1 MAKVDDL
8 KGCVMLEDMRASKL
22 EGEIRRSA
30 EMLKIFEQQVAGT
43 IATEVLSSLE
53 QFTLSY
59 DRQLKEI
66 RQVIDGV
73 NTLQCETARSVGEV
87 SKTVGKV
94 SKTVDGVAMVS
105 MGTRSQSDAHASTL
119 TQLKKRIDQQ
129 LLHQQ
134 QQVEM
139 NEVFLE
145 AIGCEERML
154 KSTAVPAGDSGLE
167 MVGEEAC
174 VVCGIEGEERLHPS
188 DGECNMA
195 MTSSSKDNQGDLTIE
210 YTVQGFV
217 MGCNPDSALVHAS
230 SSYLSNSDS
239 STVSTASLVT
249 LESRSIFDS
258 PLEIRLRQ
266 ADLIRSSNTSLE
278 FEVPCSVVQMKFLA
292 DMWIQYRQTPRD
304 MLAWVKHRVEMADM
318 HEAHEICGLF
328 THLNRRSEDSSS
340 EEGN

>member
-73 NTLQCETARSVGEV
+73 NTLQCETARNVGEV
-87 SKTVGKV
+87 SKTVGEV

-119 TQLKKRIDQQ
+119 TQLRKRIDQQ

-145 AIGCEERML
+145 L
-154 KSTAVPAGDSGLE
+154 GD
-167 MVGEEAC
+167 
-174 VVCGIEGEERLHPS
+174 
-188 DGECNMA
+188 
-195 MTSSSKDNQGDLTIE
+195 
-210 YTVQGFV
+210 
-217 MGCNPDSALVHAS
+217 
-230 SSYLSNSDS
+230 
-239 STVSTASLVT
+239 
-249 LESRSIFDS
+249 
-258 PLEIRLRQ
+258 RLRGKDAQ
-266 ADLIRSSNTSLE
+266 VDRGSS
-278 FEVPCSVVQMKFLA
+278 
-292 DMWIQYRQTPRD
+292 W
-304 MLAWVKHRVEMADM
+304 
-318 HEAHEICGLF
+318 
-328 THLNRRSEDSSS
+328 
-340 EEGN
+340 